1 MNKSSPSVQFPLEM
15 EPTWKAALGNELIE
29 SYMQELCLFLAKER
43 AQGATV
49 LPPEPLILNA
59 FWKTPFPNVKVV
71 ILGQD
76 PYHGI
81 GQAHGLSFSVPNGVP
96 PPRSLINIYKEM
108 ESDLAIQAP
117 KHGCLNH
124 WAEQGV
130 LLLNTVLTVRKEEA
144 FSHRKK
150 GWERFT
156 DRVIGLLA
164 KSPNPMVFLLWGN
177 AAQEKCKNVLSNP
190 ASNHLI
196 LSAPHPS
203 PLSAHQ
209 GFFGSRPFSQIN
221 AFLKEKGLTPID
233 WNV

>member
-1 MNKSSPSVQFPLEM
+1 MNTIQFLDIEPS
-15 EPTWKAALGNELIE
+15 WKAQLGDELTM
-29 SYMQELCLFLAKER
+29 SYMQELYLFLAKER
-43 AQGATV
+43 AQGTTI

-59 FWKTPFPNVKVV
+59 FWKTPFSKVKVV

-76 PYHGI
+76 PYHGL

-96 PPRSLINIYKEM
+96 PPPSLVNIYKELG
-108 ESDLAIQAP
+108 SDLEIPTP
-117 KHGCLNH
+117 KHGCLNR

-130 LLLNTVLTVRKEEA
+130 LLLNTVLTVRKAEA

-156 DRVIGLLA
+156 DQVIRVLA
-164 KSPNPMVFLLWGN
+164 KSPNPLVFLLWGN
-177 AAQEKCKNVLSNP
+177 AAQEKCKDVLCNP
-190 ASNHLI
+190 VPNHLV

-209 GFFGSRPFSQIN
+209 GFFGSHPFSQIN
-221 AFLKEKGLTPID
+221 AFLKSHGQDPID
-233 WNV
+233 WNP

>member
-1 MNKSSPSVQFPLEM
+1 MNKAPTLQLSLEM
-15 EPTWKAALGNELIE
+15 EPSWKAALGDELTL
-29 SYMQELCLFLAKER
+29 SYMQDLHLFLAKER
-43 AQGATV
+43 LQGATI
-49 LPPEPLILNA
+49 LPPESLILNA
-59 FWKTPFPNVKVV
+59 FWKTPFSKVKVV

-76 PYHGI
+76 PYHGL
-81 GQAHGLSFSVPNGVP
+81 GQAHGLSFSVPSGVP
-96 PPRSLINIYKEM
+96 APRSLNNIYKEL
-108 ESDLAIQAP
+108 ETDLGIPTP
-117 KHGCLNH
+117 KHGCLNR
-124 WAEQGV
+124 WAERGV

-164 KSPNPMVFLLWGN
+164 NSPDPMVFLLWGN
-177 AAQEKCKNVLSNP
+177 AAQEKCKSVLSHP
-190 ASNHLI
+190 ASNHLV

-221 AFLKEKGLTPID
+221 TFLKTQGLEPID
-233 WNV
+233 WNP